1 MGKSTLSRL
10 GARTR
15 IFVFHCLSP
24 QLETPVCQRR
34 TCPRYND
41 EIHCTS
47 SPARDWARSHE
58 IHSREE
64 RPIRNV
70 STVASKSRT
79 PPETAARVL
88 IGAITEPGRAMPA
101 LEKRH
106 SRLPTRPHL
115 PRPELPVLTR
125 CESPNRFCKRVR
137 PYADKDVLDTTKGS

>member
-10 GARTR
+10 GAGRESSFFIVSR
-15 IFVFHCLSP
+15 P

-58 IHSREE
+58 IYSREE

-101 LEKRH
+101 LERGKAG
-106 SRLPTRPHL
+106 SPQG
-115 PRPELPVLTR
+115 LTYR
-125 CESPNRFCKRVR
+125 GLNSLCSLVVNHRTVSANGCGR
-137 PYADKDVLDTTKGS
+137 TQTKMS